1 MARDSRAEKKP
12 CPICWKGVLY
22 NTGIRQKRAPH
33 HFFYQCSFCGRAMTA
48 TKYGRIMEHMKRPGV
63 PVRGKARRAAKA
75 EKPKVIVPHPGF
87 VVGVVRDAKTG
98 KPIEM
103 AHVCLRGRG
112 IEAFTNRFGQ
122 YALEPVPEHREV
134 EIEISSPG
142 HAKKVHIYRYG
153 IKGGEIRRLDVSL
166 HPTRRVQKPASLK
179 LAADAAG
186 RLKATPILEFRR
198 GMEIREISRSG
209 IEGVV
214 KDIQGKPIFAALV
227 TIFHHERI
235 LIVQTD
241 TMGHYELMNILPPG
255 DYMVRAAAYGYS
267 FDRRWIRI
275 EKGRVLRCDFVL
287 AEGKRAKAD

>member
-1 MARDSRAEKKP
+1 MVRDGIAEKRP

-22 NTGIRQKRAPH
+22 NTGIKQKRAPH
-33 HFFYQCSFCGRAMTA
+33 HFFYQCSFCGKTMTA
-48 TKYGRIMEHMKRPGV
+48 LKYERIMEHMKHPGV
-63 PVRGKARRAAKA
+63 PMRKARKAVGYGRGGGSSVKA
-75 EKPKVIVPHPGF
+75 EKPKAMVPHPGF

-98 KPIEM
+98 KPIDM
-103 AHVCLRGRG
+103 AHVCIRGRG
-112 IEAFTNRFGQ
+112 VEAFTNRFGQ

-142 HAKKVHIYRYG
+142 HAKKVHFYRYG
-153 IKGGEIRRLDVSL
+153 IKGSEIRRLDVSL
-166 HPTRRVQKPASLK
+166 QPTRQVQRPASLK
-179 LAADAAG
+179 KTA
-186 RLKATPILEFRR
+186 PILEYRR
-198 GMEIREISRSG
+198 GREVREVSSSGVSG
-209 IEGVV
+209 IV

-267 FDRRWIRI
+267 FDRRWVRI
-275 EKGRVLRCDFVL
+275 EKGRAVRCDFVL
-287 AEGKRAKAD
+287 RERKTTRG